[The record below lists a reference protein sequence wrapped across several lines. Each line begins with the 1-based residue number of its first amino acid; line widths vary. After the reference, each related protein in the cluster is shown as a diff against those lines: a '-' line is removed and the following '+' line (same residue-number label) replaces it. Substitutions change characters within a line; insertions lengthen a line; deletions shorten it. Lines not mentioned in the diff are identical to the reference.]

1 MQSTFLAETAKCL
14 YDRYGRDISSLTI
27 VLPSVRA
34 RLFFT
39 EELSHL
45 TDKPLWSPQYMSM
58 DDIMREASSFSVGE
72 KVRMI
77 TDLYKVYSEYHDEPF
92 DKFYFWGEML
102 LGDFDLI
109 DKYMIDADMLFRNI
123 YDLKVLEADLSYLTP
138 EMRRIISTFWSHF
151 KDEESL
157 SEEKRKFLSIWK
169 TLAAVY
175 HGLRKR
181 LADAGEVYSGMMYRS
196 AAENVKDGSAGI
208 DLSRRYVFVGFNA
221 LSESEKC
228 VIKYLET
235 NAAACEFCWDYDS
248 YYVGNRDQEAG
259 RFLREDISMFHPTY
273 DITTDNFLSVKKKIS
288 SISTVSNVLQCKYAA
303 TVLREISPSLTFDK
317 QTAIVLT
324 DESLLMPLLHSLPP
338 EIADNIN
345 VTMGYPLR
353 QTTAYAF
360 VERLLELQRNRRHGK
375 GGESFY
381 HVDVTGIL
389 SHPYIEEIDGKSAS
403 RLYAKVMEGRYIRVE
418 ESFFDEDPLLRR
430 IFTAAGDW
438 RSLAEYLMDVL
449 RAVSERFAASE
460 ERSLRLAYMSIISD
474 NLSQVNNS
482 LKDCDVDITNSIYAS
497 LVKRHLQTVRI
508 PFSGEPLKGLQV
520 MGILETRNLDFKN
533 VIILSMND
541 DNFPGDMSGASSFIP
556 YNLRA
561 AYGLPTPEHHEG
573 VYAYYFYRL
582 VQRAERVDMLY
593 CSHADEKTTGECSRY
608 IYQLMYESPYPIE
621 RVNVGVDINVD
632 MPAPISVA
640 KSGRTLD
647 VLNAYLDA
655 DGGRILSPTALS
667 RYVACPLQFYFA
679 SVAGIDE
686 RDELTEEV
694 DNPMFGTIVHAAM
707 QKLYEPL
714 EGVAHP
720 SKQLEAIIRSGAV
733 ERAVEQAINENYLK
747 MPEADAS
754 DYGGDLILVHDIA
767 TRYIKHGI
775 IPYDMAHDAFAVM
788 KVEEK
793 IAGRFDLGDGR
804 NVSIGGRADRIDSLD
819 DGTLRV
825 VDYKTG
831 AQHSEID
838 SLESLFEGEGRTKVG
853 NILQTLIYSM
863 IISHSFGRNVRPAL
877 YFVRYM
883 QHRTDFSPA
892 IVDKSA
898 DGAEID
904 YGSYAVE
911 FERSLRC
918 KLAELFDASTPFV
931 QCDASEAES
940 TCKYCQYKTIC
951 KR

>member
-1 MQSTFLAETAKCL
+1 MQSSFLAETAKCL

-39 EELSHL
+39 EELSRL
-45 TDKPLWSPQYMSM
+45 ADRPLWSPRYLSM
-58 DDIMREASSFSVGE
+58 DDIMREASSFAVGE

-77 TDLYKVYSEYHDEPF
+77 TELYKVYSQYHDEPF

-102 LGDFDLI
+102 LNDFDLV

-138 EMRRIISTFWSHF
+138 EMRRVISTFWSHF
-151 KDEESL
+151 KDEASL
-157 SEEKRKFLSIWK
+157 SEEKRKFLSVWK

-175 HGLRKR
+175 HGVRER
-181 LADAGEVYSGMMYRS
+181 LAASGQVYPGMMYRS
-196 AAENVKDGSAGI
+196 AAENVEKGSDCV
-208 DLSRRYVFVGFNA
+208 DLTRRYVFVGFNA
-221 LSESEKC
+221 LSVSEKR
-228 VIKYLET
+228 VLKHIAA

-248 YYVGNRDQEAG
+248 YYVDNADQEAG
-259 RFLREDISMFHPTY
+259 RFLREDISLFHPTY
-273 DITTDNFLSVKKKIS
+273 DITNDNFLKINKKIS
-288 SISTVSNVLQCKYAA
+288 AISTVSNVIQCKYVASI
-303 TVLREISPSLTFDK
+303 LREISPSMEFDR

-338 EIADNIN
+338 ELKDNVN

-375 GGESFY
+375 GGETFY
-381 HVDVTGIL
+381 HADVIGIL
-389 SHPYIEEIDGKSAS
+389 SHPYIEEIDGASAA
-403 RLYAKVMEGRYIRVE
+403 RLRETIVGGRYIRVE
-418 ESFFDEDPLLRR
+418 EGLFVGDPFLER
-430 IFTAAGDW
+430 IFTAANDW
-438 RSLAEYLMDVL
+438 RSLAEYLTDAL
-449 RAVSERFAASE
+449 RAVSERFAESE
-460 ERSLRLAYMSIISD
+460 ERSLRLAYMSIMAD

-482 LKDCDVDITNSIYAS
+482 LKDCDVDITTSIYSS

-520 MGILETRNLDFKN
+520 MGILETRNLDFRN

-582 VQRAERVDMLY
+582 VQRAGRVDMLY

-608 IYQLMYESPYPIE
+608 IYQLMYESPYRIE

-632 MPAPISVA
+632 SPEPISVA
-640 KSGRTLD
+640 KRGRTLE
-647 VLNAYLDA
+647 VLDA
-655 DGGRILSPTALS
+655 FLDPDSGRVLSPTALS

-686 RDELTEEV
+686 REELSEGV

-707 QKLYEPL
+707 QKLYGKL
-714 EGVAHP
+714 EGAVHP
-720 SKQLEAIIRSGAV
+720 AALLEAIVRSGAV
-733 ERAVEQAINENYLK
+733 ERAVEESINENYLRTTD
-747 MPEADAS
+747 ADKS

-767 TRYIKHGI
+767 TKYIKQGI

-793 IAGRFDLGDGR
+793 IMTRFDLGDGR
-804 NVSIGGRADRIDSLD
+804 SVSIGGRADRIDSLD
-819 DGTLRV
+819 DGSLRV

-831 AQHSEID
+831 AKHNDMD
-838 SLESLFEGEGRTKVG
+838 SLEMLFEGKDRTKVG

-863 IISHSFGRNVRPAL
+863 VISRIYGRNVRPAL
-877 YFVRYM
+877 YFVRCM
-883 QHRTDFSPA
+883 NDRDFSPG
-892 IVDKSA
+892 IIDKSA
-898 DGAEID
+898 GGAEID
-904 YGSYAVE
+904 YATYAGE
-911 FERSLRC
+911 FEAALRG
-918 KLAELFDASTPFV
+918 KLSELFDAAVPFA
-931 QCDASEAES
+931 QCDAAEADK
-940 TCKYCQYKTIC
+940 TCLYCQYKSIC